1 MIPIAMS
8 TPVGL
13 YMDDRYGPIPIVE
26 VIWKYQPV
34 APQPIHPH
42 MLPLP
47 PLGPPPFMPMP
58 PRGPHPRPFPWPP
71 GPLRAQN
78 APNAPNAQM
87 PNAGMGYIPNP
98 NGQF

>member
-1 MIPIAMS
+1 MFPVAMS

-26 VIWKYQPV
+26 VIWRYQPV

-47 PLGPPPFMPMP
+47 PLVPPPFMPMP

-71 GPLRAQN
+71 APPN
-78 APNAPNAQM
+78 APNAQNAQM
-87 PNAGMGYIPNP
+87 PNAGMRYVPNP